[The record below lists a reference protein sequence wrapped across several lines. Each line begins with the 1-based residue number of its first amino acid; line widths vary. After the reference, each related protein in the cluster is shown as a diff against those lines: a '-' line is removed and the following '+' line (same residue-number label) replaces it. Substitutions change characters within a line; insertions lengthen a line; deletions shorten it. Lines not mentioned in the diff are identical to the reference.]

1 MGLGASGGGGSSKS
15 GIIVGLAAGF
25 AGGAATIVGSRF
37 LGSTVGGLFGVCVA
51 TVLGGVAVES
61 MTRRLRGRVSEALGR
76 LASGT
81 RTDALRRGE
90 AAGTGFPELDEGIE
104 DLALKLNR
112 MELAAAE
119 LRELETMIGMLLKEN
134 SSASIGRNGSDSA
147 DTIRRGLTE
156 LLESY
161 RRSSEFVLEG
171 ADGLDLAIHRIASG
185 AVDQSQTVERTTTTV
200 ESFAEKIDRIS
211 MNAES
216 AAEASERTRRE
227 ALRGLEQVHGLI
239 EGMDRIREHVE
250 ANGCKVRR
258 LGERSIEIGAIVDMI
273 NGISN
278 RTDMLALNAT
288 IESVRAGEHGRGF
301 AVVAEEIRKL
311 AERTASSTREIGALV
326 EAIQADTNE
335 SIRAFDLEQAE
346 VERELVRARDAGTA
360 LERISEVAEQSAGL
374 VDGISHS
381 AGDQVVATRDLVGA
395 MQTIAE
401 ITHQSID
408 GAAFVHKNLQ
418 SLMERCER
426 LRKLAS
432 ANSNRRGSAAER
444 RGIEEEVDSGER
456 RKRDR
461 RRGGDAEPSDRSRE
475 GSERTSV
482 PISEEETAG
491 RDDRRFDS
499 YRSGEVEARRG
510 RGVDRRPAPASS
522 RFDR

>member
-1 MGLGASGGGGSSKS
+1 MSLGASVRSAQSKA
-15 GIIVGLAAGF
+15 GIWTGLAAGF
-25 AGGAATIVGSRF
+25 AGGAATIIGERF
-37 LGSTVGGLFGVCVA
+37 WGTTVGGILGA
-51 TVLGGVAVES
+51 IIAAVLGGIAVEA
-61 MTRRLRGRVSEALGR
+61 TLRGLRGRVYDALGR
-76 LASGT
+76 LCSGV
-81 RTDALRRGE
+81 RTDTLRRGE
-90 AAGTGFPELDEGIE
+90 SAGTGSPEIDLAIE
-104 DLALKLNR
+104 DLVLKLNR
-112 MELAAAE
+112 MEIAAAE
-119 LRELETMIGMLLKEN
+119 LRELETTIELLLKEN
-134 SSASIGRNGSDSA
+134 AGATFGRNRSDSA
-147 DTIRRGLTE
+147 DAIRRGLTE

-161 RRSSEFVLEG
+161 RRSSESVLEG

-200 ESFAEKIDRIS
+200 ESFAEKIYRIS

-239 EGMDRIREHVE
+239 EGMDRIREQVE
-250 ANGCKVRR
+250 ANGRKVRR
-258 LGERSIEIGAIVDMI
+258 LGERSIEIGAIVDLI

-346 VERELVRARDAGTA
+346 VEQELVRARDAGTA
-360 LERISEVAEQSAGL
+360 LERISQVAEQSAGL

-408 GAAFVHKNLQ
+408 SAAFVHKNLQ

-432 ANSNRRGSAAER
+432 ANSNRRRGSSER
-444 RGIEEEVDSGER
+444 RGGSDDEDSGE
-456 RKRDR
+456 
-461 RRGGDAEPSDRSRE
+461 GRSRE
-475 GSERTSV
+475 RAEEDEPAARERNGSAPGFGSIADV
-482 PISEEETAG
+482 ASAG
-491 RDDRRFDS
+491 RDGRRRDER
-499 YRSGEVEARRG
+499 RSGEIEPRRG
-510 RGVDRRPAPASS
+510 RSSDRQAAIHSG
-522 RFDR
+522 